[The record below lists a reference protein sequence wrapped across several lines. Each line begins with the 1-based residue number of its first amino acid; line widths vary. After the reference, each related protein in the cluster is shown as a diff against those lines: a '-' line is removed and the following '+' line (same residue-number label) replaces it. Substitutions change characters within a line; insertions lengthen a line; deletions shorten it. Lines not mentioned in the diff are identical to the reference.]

1 MVIYEVRTQILR
13 IRLVDVMRLFYSLA
27 ITAGLLAPT
36 VSFADTY
43 DALCSDNDCEITIN
57 EFGFSGPKG
66 FIPKDKI
73 SQWYTG
79 GDEYNLA
86 LGAAGGAAGGTV
98 GLGAATVLC
107 FTGVF
112 CPVALAAGVYGG
124 GKVGS
129 KLGKGKNFFFTVMGQ
144 NDDGSNYVQSF
155 RFLNKKRAKKLQ
167 KELIKLSSL
176 QMGEVKVINN

>member
-1 MVIYEVRTQILR
+1 M
-13 IRLVDVMRLFYSLA
+13 
-27 ITAGLLAPT
+27 
-36 VSFADTY
+36 
-43 DALCSDNDCEITIN
+43 
-57 EFGFSGPKG
+57 
-66 FIPKDKI
+66 
-73 SQWYTG
+73 
-79 GDEYNLA
+79 
-86 LGAAGGAAGGTV
+86 
-98 GLGAATVLC
+98 
-107 FTGVF
+107 VF

>member
-1 MVIYEVRTQILR
+1 M
-13 IRLVDVMRLFYSLA
+13 
-27 ITAGLLAPT
+27 
-36 VSFADTY
+36 
-43 DALCSDNDCEITIN
+43 
-57 EFGFSGPKG
+57 
-66 FIPKDKI
+66 
-73 SQWYTG
+73 
-79 GDEYNLA
+79 
-86 LGAAGGAAGGTV
+86 
-98 GLGAATVLC
+98 
-107 FTGVF
+107 F